1 MAAEVKIR
9 IDCEISKV
17 STSDSTKS
25 GNLSSKG
32 KLTRTMSANA
42 TDKYPVLKAYGSNT
56 ELKTG
61 ITGYNFDGTSG
72 LTLSSTYTK
81 PANTTGGFIL
91 IWSKM
96 QSYSDKYLMGGGT
109 NGGHLRF
116 VDANTLEY
124 KGGGSRGAVTTINT
138 DNTNGSTT
146 SYTFGT
152 NDVETLIWTTDTGNN
167 VQIWN
172 VNGDRIF
179 NGVVAGAYAG
189 TFVHN
194 NILHNGS
201 FAGPVLTL
209 IDYIVYEDHEITSS
223 DASTI
228 ASTAASYKD

>member
-1 MAAEVKIR
+1 MAAEVKLR
-9 IDCEISKV
+9 VDCEIIKV
-17 STSDSTKS
+17 STTDTTKS
-25 GNLSSKG
+25 GNIPSKG

-42 TDKYPVLKAYGSNT
+42 TDKYPVHKALGSNT
-56 ELKTG
+56 ELETG
-61 ITGYNFDGTSG
+61 FTGYNFDGTSG

-96 QSYSDKYLMGGGT
+96 QNYSDKYLMHGGT

-116 VDANTLEY
+116 VDTNTLEY
-124 KGGGSRGAVTTINT
+124 KAGGSKGSTTTINT
-138 DNTNGSTT
+138 DNNDGSTT

-152 NDVETLIWTTDTGNN
+152 TDVEALIWTTDNINN

-201 FAGPVLTL
+201 YAGPRLTL

-228 ASTAASYKD
+228 ASAAASYKD

>member
-1 MAAEVKIR
+1 MAAEAKIR
-9 IDCEISKV
+9 IDCETTVV

-25 GNLSSKG
+25 GNISSKG

-42 TDKYPVLKAYGSNT
+42 TDKYPVRKAYGSNT
-56 ELKTG
+56 EFKTG
-61 ITGYNFDGTSG
+61 ITGYNFDGSSG

-81 PANTTGGFIL
+81 PANTTGGFVL

-96 QSYSDKYLMGGGT
+96 QSYSDKYMMQGGT

-116 VDANTLEY
+116 VDTNTLEY
-124 KGGGSRGAVTTINT
+124 KAGGSKGATTTINT

-146 SYTFGT
+146 SYTYGT
-152 NDVETLIWTTDTGNN
+152 ADVEALIWTVDSSNN

-172 VNGDRIF
+172 INGDRIF
-179 NGVVAGAYAG
+179 NGIVAGAYAG
-189 TFVHN
+189 TLVHE

-201 FAGPVLTL
+201 YAGPRLTL

-223 DASTI
+223 DASAI
-228 ASTAASYKD
+228 ASAAASYKD